1 MLSCFVLEQGWDGL
15 REKFLCDYRTF
26 DFLCEVHG
34 LLKVSTVYR
43 SFKVF
48 VLKQEWPYNHMCK
61 FPGYY

>member
-1 MLSCFVLEQGWDGL
+1 MAELKEYKEEGERRMLSCFVLEQGWDGL

-48 VLKQEWPYNHMCK
+48 VLK
-61 FPGYY
+61 

>member
-1 MLSCFVLEQGWDGL
+1 MAELKEYKEEGERRRLSCFVLEQGWDGL

-48 VLKQEWPYNHMCK
+48 VLK
-61 FPGYY
+61 